1 MGLGLSLTVPDMAS
15 IGYLMLRTGRWND
28 TPIVSDTWIAGMR
41 ERKSTSVGKW
51 STYSLDYGR
60 MLWIL
65 PAVRGVAGS
74 GDVLAA
80 SGGGG
85 QWILVVPG
93 KDLVVVA
100 TGDAVAMANFVDPL
114 AVLYDIVVP
123 ATR

>member
-1 MGLGLSLTVPDMAS
+1 
-15 IGYLMLRTGRWND
+15 
-28 TPIVSDTWIAGMR
+28 MR
-41 ERKSTSVGKW
+41 ERMSPSVGKW
-51 STYSLDYGR
+51 STYALDFGR

-65 PAVRGVAGS
+65 PSVSGATGS

-100 TGDAVAMANFVDPL
+100 TGDAVATANFVEPL
-114 AVLYDIVVP
+114 DVLYDIVAP

>member
-1 MGLGLSLTVPDMAS
+1 
-15 IGYLMLRTGRWND
+15 
-28 TPIVSDTWIAGMR
+28 MR
-41 ERKSTSVGKW
+41 ERKSANIGRW

-65 PAVRGVAGS
+65 PPVGGVAGD

-100 TGDAVAMANFVDPL
+100 TGDAVATANFAEPL
-114 AVLYDIVVP
+114 SVLYDIVVP
-123 ATR
+123 ATH